1 MRWQTLIELAHTRLQ
16 LLSVEMEARLLNS
29 RQVMLWS
36 VVAMFSASL
45 AMLMLTLTVLII
57 FWDTHRLLAAS
68 LITVFFAIL
77 AVAAALVVRQRVR
90 SRPRLLADN
99 HQRAQARCRGAGR
112 GALMATNEAA
122 LAVRREALLRRS
134 AELRSAIIDDAAA
147 ISSHLRVVD
156 K

>member
-1 MRWQTLIELAHTRLQ
+1 MAELDPGERAGFGLFSSLRSALANAIELAHTRLQ

-68 LITVFFAIL
+68 LITVFFVIL

-90 SRPRLLADN
+90 SRPRLLA
-99 HQRAQARCRGAGR
+99 
-112 GALMATNEAA
+112 ATI
-122 LAVRREALLRRS
+122 S
-134 AELRSAIIDDAAA
+134 ELKRDAAA
-147 ISSHLRVVD
+147 LDEAR
-156 K
+156 